1 MMIRGLLALLWIFT
15 SGAMAQAFPSKPVT
29 VVVPFPPG
37 GGVDFIA
44 RIVAD
49 KLPARL
55 GRPVVIE
62 NRGGALGMLGASV
75 AARAAPDGH
84 TLFLI
89 PNALIVAPYILP
101 KGAAT
106 VEMTR
111 EFAPV
116 IMIVSNPIVLAVSSK
131 LGVNTVAEL
140 VALARSRPGLPYTTP
155 GNGSSQHILGEQ
167 FKRAA
172 GVDLQHIGYKGLGP
186 AIQDAL
192 GGQVSVLMIPFAG
205 TIQHIRSGAF
215 QVLAVANVRRSPHL
229 PNVPS
234 MAELGYAS
242 VTDKS
247 WMGLLAPAATPPAVI
262 VRLNEELNAILAL
275 PDVREKLLA
284 SGLELEGG
292 RPEELGAQMRDDD
305 RRYAGLIAELAIKA
319 E

>member
-1 MMIRGLLALLWIFT
+1 MMRALLAVVVLTL
-15 SGAMAQAFPSKPVT
+15 GAAHAQTFPSKPIT
-29 VVVPFPPG
+29 IVVPFPPG

-55 GRPVVIE
+55 GRPVIID

-75 AARAAPDGH
+75 AAKAAPDGH

-89 PNALIVAPYILP
+89 PNSLIIAPYILP

-106 VEMTR
+106 VEITR

-116 IMIVSNPIVLAVSSK
+116 ITIVSNPIVLAVNPK
-131 LGVNTVAEL
+131 LGVSTVAEL

-155 GNGSSQHILGEQ
+155 NAGSSMHILGEQ
-167 FKRAA
+167 FKRSA
-172 GVDLQHIGYKGLGP
+172 GVDLEHIGYKGLGP

-192 GGQVSVLMIPFAG
+192 GGQVSVLIIPFAG

-215 QVLAVANVRRSPHL
+215 QVLAVATAKRSPQL

-234 MAELGYAS
+234 MVELGYAN
-242 VTDKS
+242 VADKS
-247 WMGLLAPAATPPAVI
+247 WMGLLAPAATPAPIIA
-262 VRLNEELNAILAL
+262 RLNEELNAILTL
-275 PDVREKLLA
+275 PDARDKLLA
-284 SGLELEGG
+284 TGLELEGG
-292 RPEELGAQMRDDD
+292 RPEELGTQMRDDD
-305 RRYAGLIAELAIKA
+305 RRYARLIAELGIKS

>member
-1 MMIRGLLALLWIFT
+1 MIRALLVVMLLGW
-15 SGAMAQAFPSKPVT
+15 GAVQAQPFPSKPVT
-29 VVVPFPPG
+29 LVVPFPPG

-55 GRPVVIE
+55 GRPVVVE
-62 NRGGALGMLGASV
+62 NRGGALGMI
-75 AARAAPDGH
+75 AAGIAAKAAPDGH

-89 PNALIVAPYILP
+89 PNSLIIAPYILP
-101 KGAAT
+101 KGAAS

-116 IMIVSNPIVLAVSSK
+116 ITIVANPIVLAVNPK
-131 LGVNTVAEL
+131 LGVNSVAEL

-155 GNGSSQHILGEQ
+155 NAGSSQHLLGEQ

-172 GVDLQHIGYKGLGP
+172 GVDLQHVGYKGLGP

-192 GGQVSVLMIPFAG
+192 GGQVNVLVIPFAG

-215 QVLAVANVRRSPHL
+215 QVLAVASAKRSPHL

-242 VTDKS
+242 VADKS
-247 WMGLLAPAATPPAVI
+247 WMGLLAPAATPAAI
-262 VRLNEELNAILAL
+262 IARLNEEVNAILAL

-284 SGLELEGG
+284 TGLELEGG
-292 RPEELGAQMRDDD
+292 RPEELGAQMREDD
-305 RRYAGLIAELAIKA
+305 RRYARLITELGIKF